1 MILTLPDFFAVGAV
15 IFAIFMSGTIQLRT
29 NLLLYAVQTFLVG
42 IVTAAFYIASHE
54 NHYLYLSLAIILV
67 KSGGISLFLAWVLR
81 RINVFRDGATYLPIP
96 IAMHIC
102 ILMLGIAHFLADR
115 LPPPPDQST
124 MLQVGS
130 AESGIALVLIGTLF
144 MLTRKTAISQ
154 IIGFLTMENGIY
166 LFTLAQAHGMP
177 MAVELGILLD
187 VLVGVMVA
195 GVITFR
201 IQKSFEHIDVTRLTD
216 LRD

>member
-1 MILTLPDFFAVGAV
+1 
-15 IFAIFMSGTIQLRT
+15 
-29 NLLLYAVQTFLVG
+29 
-42 IVTAAFYIASHE
+42 
-54 NHYLYLSLAIILV
+54 
-67 KSGGISLFLAWVLR
+67 
-81 RINVFRDGATYLPIP
+81 
-96 IAMHIC
+96 
-102 ILMLGIAHFLADR
+102 
-115 LPPPPDQST
+115 
-124 MLQVGS
+124 
-130 AESGIALVLIGTLF
+130 
-144 MLTRKTAISQ
+144 
-154 IIGFLTMENGIY
+154 MENGIY

>member
-1 MILTLPDFFAVGAV
+1 MNLTLSEFFAVGAV

-29 NLLLYAVQTFLVG
+29 NLLLYAIQTLLVG
-42 IVTAAFYIASHE
+42 VVTAAFYLASNE
-54 NHYLYLSLAIILV
+54 SQYLWLALVIILL
-67 KSGGISLFLAWVLR
+67 KAAGISLFLAWVLR

-96 IAMHIC
+96 IAMHVC

-115 LPPPPDQST
+115 LPAPPDQSLH
-124 MLQVGS
+124 LQAGS

-144 MLTRKTAISQ
+144 MLTRKTAVSQ
-154 IIGFLTMENGIY
+154 IVGFLTMENGIY

-201 IQKSFEHIDVTRLTD
+201 IQKSFEHIDVTQLRD